1 MNRDKIVDQ
10 IRQTGDTYVDEVI
23 RIRRHLHRY
32 PELSFKEVETGKYIS
47 DKLTSWGIEH
57 STGWA
62 ENGIVVLLGQK
73 TKGPVV
79 ALRADI
85 DALPILE
92 KNEVSYKSKNEGVM
106 HACGHD
112 VHSASLLGAIRIL
125 KDLEPSIPGTI
136 KCIFQPGEERLP
148 GGASILIKEGIL
160 ENPAPANIL
169 GQHVHP
175 PLQVGKVGFKSGQYM
190 ASADEI
196 YITIQGKGGHG
207 ALPHDCI
214 DPIPI
219 MAQVISALQQISS
232 RASNP
237 LTPTVLTIGKVNTV
251 GGATNIIPNAVKM
264 EGTFRTFDEKWRTE
278 AHRKMKQLVEGIC
291 RSMGAGCEFE
301 VRNGYPYLQNDPGY
315 TAFCFDESVRYL
327 GADQV
332 VELPMR
338 TTAEDFAY
346 YSHMLPA
353 CFYRLGTGNAEKKI
367 TSPVHTDTFNI
378 DEDALGIG
386 MGLMAYLALATLHGN
401 Y

>member
-1 MNRDKIVDQ
+1 MTRDKIVDQ
-10 IRQTGDTYVDEVI
+10 IRKKSDTCIDEVI
-23 RIRRHLHRY
+23 QMRRHLHQY

-47 DKLTSWGIEH
+47 EKLTSWGIGH

-73 TKGPVV
+73 IKGPVV

-92 KNEVSYKSKNEGVM
+92 RNEVSYRSKNEGVM

-112 VHSASLLGAIRIL
+112 VHTASLLGAIRIL
-125 KDLEPSIPGTI
+125 KDMEPFIPGTI

-148 GGASILIKEGIL
+148 GGASILIKEGVL
-160 ENPAPANIL
+160 ENPAPKRIL

-175 PLQVGKVGFKSGQYM
+175 PLEVGKVGFKPGQYM

-196 YITIQGKGGHG
+196 YITINGKGGHG
-207 ALPHDCI
+207 GLPHDCI

-219 MAQVISALQQISS
+219 MAQVISALQQMAS

-251 GGATNIIPNAVKM
+251 GGATNIIPNTVKL

-278 AHRKMKQLVEGIC
+278 AHRKMKQIVEGIC
-291 RSMGAGCEFE
+291 QSMGASCVFE
-301 VRNGYPYLQNDPGY
+301 VRNGYPYLQNDPDY
-315 TAFCFDESVRYL
+315 TAFCFDEAIRFL

-346 YSHMLPA
+346 YSHILPA
-353 CFYRLGTGNAEKKI
+353 CFYRLGTGNAGKKI

-378 DEDALGIG
+378 DEDALSVG
-386 MGLMAYLALATLHGN
+386 MGLMAYLAVTSLDGI
-401 Y
+401 